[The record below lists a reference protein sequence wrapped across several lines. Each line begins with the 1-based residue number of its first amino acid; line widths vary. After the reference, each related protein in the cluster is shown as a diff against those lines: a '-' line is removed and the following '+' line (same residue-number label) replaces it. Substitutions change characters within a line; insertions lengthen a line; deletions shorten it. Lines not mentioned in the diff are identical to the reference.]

1 MKYTMIALTM
11 VWVNISLVGQATTD
25 NMIRTIEVTGM
36 SERSV
41 EPDKII
47 FTISIEEY
55 WKEEFE
61 GKKYEDYKTKIEIE
75 GIEQSLVSELKALGI
90 GMEQITLKQAGN
102 GWRQRGKD
110 FLVSKTIDVVLESFA
125 KANELSNTIKTRG
138 VRNMTVSKLINDN
151 IETIKLEVKA
161 EAIKAAKSKAV
172 LLAAALDKKIKDVIT
187 IVEIDQYA
195 NAIPR
200 PQPMAYARAASMDAE
215 AGGVAYENFKKLETK
230 AVVRCVFEME

>member
-1 MKYTMIALTM
+1 MVALICFNM
-11 VWVNISLVGQATTD
+11 SLVSQATD
-25 NMIRTIEVTGM
+25 KIMRTIEVTGM

-41 EPDKII
+41 EPDKIV

-75 GIEQSLVSELKALGI
+75 GIERSLVSELKSLGI
-90 GMEQITLKQAGN
+90 DMEEITLKQAGN

-110 FLVSKTIDVVLESFA
+110 FLVSKTLDVSLDSFA
-125 KANELSNTIKTRG
+125 KANEITNAIQTRG
-138 VRNMTVSKLINDN
+138 VRSMTVSKLIHDD

-161 EAIKAAKSKAV
+161 EAIKAAKAKAV
-172 LLAAALDKKIKDVIT
+172 LLAAALGKKIKDVIT
-187 IVEIDQYA
+187 IVEVDQYA

-200 PQPMAYARAASMDAE
+200 PQSVAYGRAAAMDVE
-215 AGGVAYENFKKLETK
+215 AGGAAYENFKKLETK
-230 AVVRCVFEME
+230 AIVRCVFEME

>member
-1 MKYTMIALTM
+1 MMCL
-11 VWVNISLVGQATTD
+11 NISLVCQTATGK
-25 NMIRTIEVTGM
+25 MMRTIEVTGM

-41 EPDKII
+41 EPDKIV

-75 GIEQSLVSELKALGI
+75 GIEQSLVSELKVLGI
-90 GMEQITLKQAGN
+90 GMDQITLKQAGN

-110 FLVSKTIDVVLESFA
+110 FLVSKTLDVSLASFA
-125 KANELSNTIKTRG
+125 KANEITNAIQTRG
-138 VRNMTVSKLINDN
+138 VRNMTVSKLIHDD

-161 EAIKAAKSKAV
+161 EAIKAAKAKAE
-172 LLAAALDKKIKDVIT
+172 LLAAAVGKKIKDVIT
-187 IVEIDQYA
+187 IVEVDQYA

-200 PQPMAYARAASMDAE
+200 PQPVAYGRTASME
-215 AGGVAYENFKKLETK
+215 TQSGGAAYENFKKLETK

>member
-1 MKYTMIALTM
+1 MCL
-11 VWVNISLVGQATTD
+11 NISLVCQTATGK
-25 NMIRTIEVTGM
+25 MMRTIEVTGM

-41 EPDKII
+41 EPDKIV

-90 GMEQITLKQAGN
+90 GMDQITLKQAGN

-110 FLVSKTIDVVLESFA
+110 FLVSKTLDVSLASFA
-125 KANELSNTIKTRG
+125 KANEITNAIQTRG
-138 VRNMTVSKLINDN
+138 VRNMTVSKLIHDD

-161 EAIKAAKSKAV
+161 EAIKAAKAKAE
-172 LLAAALDKKIKDVIT
+172 LLAAAVGKKIKDVIT
-187 IVEIDQYA
+187 IVEVDQYA

-200 PQPMAYARAASMDAE
+200 PQPVAYGRAASME
-215 AGGVAYENFKKLETK
+215 TQSGGAAYENFKKLETK